1 MVENKKIITGKT
13 FCFEELIPN
22 SIMKKT
28 ILLLVVFAAVFVG
41 CTNENSEN
49 LIATGPVVIK
59 GNILA
64 NIDTDDGANDAF
76 FELVKDS
83 ELIVYVKD
91 ADSDV
96 LLGQV
101 AAATGVFEITVQ
113 VGEPRDL
120 LLYVGDF
127 TIERNVPEGAGFDEK
142 PHVYSDGEDDAVGI
156 SAAQRSVTYL
166 RDIQLS
172 TGNFEEVDFDN

>member
-1 MVENKKIITGKT
+1 
-13 FCFEELIPN
+13 
-22 SIMKKT
+22 MKKT
-28 ILLLVVFAAVFVG
+28 ILLLAVSAAFFVG

-49 LIATGPVVIK
+49 PIATGPIIIK

-64 NIDTDDGANDAF
+64 DIDEDDGANDAF
-76 FELVKDS
+76 LELVKDS

-120 LLYVGDF
+120 LIYVGDF
-127 TIERNVPEGAGFDEK
+127 TIDRNIPEGAGFDEK

-156 SAAQRSVTYL
+156 SAAQRNVTYL

-172 TGNFEEVDFDN
+172 PFNFEEVDFDN